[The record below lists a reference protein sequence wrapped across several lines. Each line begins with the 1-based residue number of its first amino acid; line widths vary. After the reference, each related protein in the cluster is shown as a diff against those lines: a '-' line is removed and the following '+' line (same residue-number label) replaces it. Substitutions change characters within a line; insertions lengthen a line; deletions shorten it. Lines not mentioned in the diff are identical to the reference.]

1 VGLPDAE
8 SYNVTI
14 QAKGTRLFVRIQPL
28 GQPRAPVDPAVTE
41 FGTDPTI
48 FFNFDMLAEF
58 GTASMDAADAAEYLY
73 YSNGGNIMITTYQNI
88 ELSHFKLLCNE
99 VATPK
104 ARGTFIKP
112 LKANNNGAVE
122 GSLS

>member
-1 VGLPDAE
+1 
-8 SYNVTI
+8 
-14 QAKGTRLFVRIQPL
+14 
-28 GQPRAPVDPAVTE
+28 
-41 FGTDPTI
+41 
-48 FFNFDMLAEF
+48 MLAEF
-58 GTASMDAADAAEYLY
+58 GTASMEAADAAGYLY

-112 LKANNNGAVE
+112 LDTNNNGAVE
-122 GSLS
+122 GSLSDSHNVDDVEQISTTTLTLRGDNYYSINAKNAESA